1 MVCENRT
8 MQETWSWS
16 DVGRRVREARVAAG
30 LSQDA
35 LGKKL
40 GLGRTVVAK
49 IESGA
54 RELDALEL
62 AKLAD
67 VLGLPLGH
75 FLTEP
80 PAVLSR
86 RAELL
91 DDTASQVAGQSYR
104 LEAALQAWVADIQQL
119 VNSGVLELPTHIL
132 YQGSVENEES
142 ARQAARWVRE
152 YLEVGSAP
160 IDTLM
165 SVCQAMGQLVAVVEV
180 PGDGASLIEGD
191 LAAAVVSRT
200 GDPGRRRTTAAHE
213 LGHFILGDEYSS
225 DLGVHTSRDE
235 RERIIN
241 VFAAELLLPISVVRQ
256 SAVNGEC
263 SRQTL
268 IKLAATYRT
277 SWSLAVN
284 QAASAGLASPS
295 LGRDRPTKA
304 EFQESI
310 GWVPQPDLEAI
321 SVPPI
326 FADAVLKA
334 WRSSSITAARAVEM
348 MRGELSEA
356 DLPTFE
362 ESDLE
367 P

>member
-1 MVCENRT
+1 MD
-8 MQETWSWS
+8 ETWSWS

-54 RELDALEL
+54 REIDALEL

-67 VLGLPLGH
+67 VLALPLGH

-104 LEAALQAWVADIQQL
+104 LEAALQAWLADIRQL
-119 VNSGVLELPTHIL
+119 VDLGVLEPPVHHPYPAPMKDDET
-132 YQGSVENEES
+132 
-142 ARQAARWVRE
+142 ARQAARWVRDCSGI
-152 YLEVGSAP
+152 GSAP

-165 SVCQAMGQLVAVVEV
+165 NVGQSMGQLVAVVEI

-191 LAAAVVSRT
+191 LAAAVVSRM

-225 DLGVHTSRDE
+225 DLGVHTSRDH
-235 RERIIN
+235 REKIIN
-241 VFAAELLLPISVVRQ
+241 SFAAELLLPVSVISERTVD
-256 SAVNGEC
+256 GTC
-263 SRQTL
+263 SRQAL
-268 IKLAATYRT
+268 VKLAAEYRT

-284 QAASAGLASPS
+284 QAVSAGLANPALSK
-295 LGRDRPTKA
+295 DRPTKA
-304 EFQESI
+304 ELQEAI
-310 GWVPQPDLEAI
+310 GWAPQPDLESI
-321 SVPPI
+321 SVPPV

-334 WRSSSITAARAVEM
+334 WRASLITAARAEEM
-348 MRGELSEA
+348 MRGELSA
-356 DLPTFE
+356 SDLPDRE
-362 ESDLE
+362 EPELE

>member
-1 MVCENRT
+1 MS
-8 MQETWSWS
+8 ETWSWS

-35 LGKKL
+35 LGKKV

-54 RELDALEL
+54 REIDALEL

-67 VLGLPLGH
+67 VLALPLGH
-75 FLTEP
+75 FLAEP

-104 LEAALQAWVADIQQL
+104 LEAALQAWLADIRQL
-119 VNSGVLELPTHIL
+119 VDLGVLEPPAHRSYPGL
-132 YQGSVENEES
+132 VENDDS
-142 ARQAARWVRE
+142 ARQAAQWVRE
-152 YLEVGSAP
+152 CLGVGSAP
-160 IDTLM
+160 IDTLT
-165 SVCQAMGQLVAVVEV
+165 STCQSMGQLVAVVEV

-191 LAAAVVSRT
+191 LAAAVVSRM

-225 DLGVHTSRDE
+225 DLGVHTSRDD
-235 RERIIN
+235 REKVIN
-241 VFAAELLLPISVVRQ
+241 SFAAELLLPVSVIRERTVD
-256 SAVNGEC
+256 GIC
-263 SRQTL
+263 SRQAL
-268 IKLAATYRT
+268 VKLAAEYRT

-284 QAASAGLASPS
+284 QAASSGLADPMLSK
-295 LGRDRPTKA
+295 DRPTKA
-304 EFQESI
+304 EFQEAI
-310 GWVPQPDLEAI
+310 GWAPQPDLESI
-321 SVPPI
+321 RVPPA

-334 WRSSSITAARAVEM
+334 WRASLITAGRAEEM
-348 MRGELSEA
+348 MRGELSA
-356 DLPTFE
+356 SDLPDRE
-362 ESDLE
+362 EPELE